1 MLGNQKE
8 RPIAEVAEDADM
20 ALVYSSLWAR
30 GRGVVR
36 AILYRL

>member
-20 ALVYSSLWAR
+20 VLVYSSLWAR
-30 GRGVVR
+30 ERGVVR